1 MAMHE
6 WLVMACGAVCRGV
19 AAAANAAPTVLCGL
33 VVAAVIRELFGT
45 ALTRRLLA
53 AGSWWSLVRAW
64 LLGMLLPVCSI
75 GAIPVARELRRAGLA
90 GGAVLAFAVSAPLF
104 NPISLLYGLTLSHPL
119 VIAGF
124 ALASMLVVTAVGL
137 AWERLGGAEDLPPA
151 AAEPTISPG
160 YRRAAAL
167 GLSAAREAA
176 GPTAGYA
183 AVAIVGVGMLAAC
196 LPFGSLQRSM
206 KAFDPWAP
214 PLMAAVGTPA
224 FLTPTDAMMQV
235 GSMFDHGN
243 SVGAAYVLLSV
254 GAGLNLGLIA
264 WAWRSWGRQRT
275 LRWLVLFFGT
285 VLLIAAAIER
295 PLSFRD
301 SPPEDHTHAF
311 DVFCMPFP
319 PETPDPVARS
329 AAVLA
334 DRAPAHAWAALGL
347 LALLATAGAALR
359 LFDPRCGL
367 EARLERGVLAAG
379 QAARGRSLDVTVP
392 APVLGAVLLGGLV
405 AMSVAAAYL
414 YYPDLPT
421 CLEDLRFVESETHS
435 AALAGDKRRTQVW
448 IAAWEDLVRRTE
460 VGIWIRRGTVSREM
474 TATAEALRERI
485 EALEHAV
492 LDAEIIDREQV
503 AAELKRVLDAG
514 RDHREAL
521 RAPACAAGCPGG
533 PANPSEAAT
542 N

>member
-1 MAMHE
+1 MAMHD
-6 WLVMACGAVCRGV
+6 WLVMTCGAVCRAV

-33 VVAAVIRELFGT
+33 VVAAVIRELFGP

-75 GAIPVARELRRAGLA
+75 GAIPVALELRRAGLA

-119 VIAGF
+119 VIVGF
-124 ALASMLVVTAVGL
+124 ALASMAVVTTVGL
-137 AWERLGGAEDLPPA
+137 AWERLGGAENAPPA
-151 AAEPTISPG
+151 VDEPRIPPG
-160 YRRAAAL
+160 WRRAVAL
-167 GLSAAREAA
+167 LLAAAREAA
-176 GPTAGYA
+176 GPTAAYA
-183 AVAIVGVGMLAAC
+183 AIALLGVGLLAAC
-196 LPFGSLQRSM
+196 LPFASLQRSM
-206 KAFDPWAP
+206 KAFEPWAP

-224 FLTPTDAMMQV
+224 FLTPTDAMMQI

-243 SVGAAYVLLSV
+243 SVGAAFVLLSV

-264 WAWRSWGRQRT
+264 WAWRAWGGRRT
-275 LRWLVLFFGT
+275 AWWLAVFLGA
-285 VLLIAAAIER
+285 VLLVAAVIER

-319 PETPDPVARS
+319 PETTDPVARS
-329 AAVLA
+329 ISLLA
-334 DRAPAHAWAALGL
+334 DRVPAHAWSALGL
-347 LALLATAGAALR
+347 LAGLVAAGALLAA
-359 LFDPRCGL
+359 FDPRRSI
-367 EARLERGVLAAG
+367 EARLEQGAAAVG
-379 QAARGRSLDVTVP
+379 HGSRGRGLDVTVP

-405 AMSVAAAYL
+405 ALSMVAAYL

-421 CLEDLRFVESETHS
+421 CLEDLRMVETETHS

-460 VGIWIRRGTVSREM
+460 VGIWIRRGSVSREM
-474 TATAEALRERI
+474 AAAAETLRERI

-492 LDAEIIDREQV
+492 LDPEEIDREHV
-503 AAELKRVLDAG
+503 AEELKLVLAAG
-514 RDHREAL
+514 RAHRDAL
-521 RAPACAAGCPGG
+521 RSACPAGCPAGR
-533 PANPSEAAT
+533 
-542 N
+542 

>member
-119 VIAGF
+119 VIVGF
-124 ALASMLVVTAVGL
+124 ALASMAVVTVVGL
-137 AWERLGGAEDLPPA
+137 AWERLGNAEDAPPPA
-151 AAEPTISPG
+151 DEPRIPPG
-160 YRRAAAL
+160 WRRAVAL
-167 GLSAAREAA
+167 LLAMVREAA

-183 AVAIVGVGMLAAC
+183 AIALLGVGLLAAC
-196 LPFGSLQRSM
+196 LPFGNLQRSM

-224 FLTPTDAMMQV
+224 FLTPTDAMMQI

-243 SVGAAYVLLSV
+243 SVGAAFVLLSV

-264 WAWRSWGRQRT
+264 WAWRSWGGRRT
-275 LRWLVLFFGT
+275 AWWLAVFFGA
-285 VLLIAAAIER
+285 VLLVAAAIER

-319 PETPDPVARS
+319 PETADPVARS
-329 AAVLA
+329 IALLA
-334 DRAPAHAWAALGL
+334 DRVPAHAWSALGL
-347 LALLATAGAALR
+347 LAGLVAAGAALAV
-359 LFDPRCGL
+359 FDPRRSI
-367 EARLERGVLAAG
+367 EARLAQGAAI
-379 QAARGRSLDVTVP
+379 ADRRSRSPSLDVTVP
-392 APVLGAVLLGGLV
+392 APVLGVVLLGGLV
-405 AMSVAAAYL
+405 ALSGVAAYL

-421 CLEDLRFVESETHS
+421 CLEDLRTVETETHS

-460 VGIWIRRGTVSREM
+460 VGIWIRRGSVSREM
-474 TATAEALRERI
+474 AAAAETLRERI

-492 LDAEIIDREQV
+492 LDPEEIDREHV
-503 AAELKRVLDAG
+503 AAELKQVLAAG
-514 RDHREAL
+514 RAHRAAL
-521 RAPACAAGCPGG
+521 QAACAAGCPSGG
-533 PANPSEAAT
+533 
-542 N
+542 

>member
-1 MAMHE
+1 MEANE
-6 WLVMACGAVCRGV
+6 WLVPAIGAACRAV

-33 VVAAVIRELFGT
+33 IVAAVIRQLFGP
-45 ALTRRLLA
+45 ALTQRLLA
-53 AGSWWSLVRAW
+53 AGSWRSLVRAW

-119 VIAGF
+119 VIVGF
-124 ALASMLVVTAVGL
+124 ALASMAVVTVVGL
-137 AWERLGGAEDLPPA
+137 AWERLGNAEDAPPPA
-151 AAEPTISPG
+151 DEPRIPPG
-160 YRRAAAL
+160 WRRAVAL
-167 GLSAAREAA
+167 LLAMVREAA

-183 AVAIVGVGMLAAC
+183 AIALLGVGLLAAC
-196 LPFGSLQRSM
+196 LPFGNLQRSM

-224 FLTPTDAMMQV
+224 FLTPTDAMMQI

-243 SVGAAYVLLSV
+243 SVGAAFVLLSV

-264 WAWRSWGRQRT
+264 WAWRSWGGRRT
-275 LRWLVLFFGT
+275 AWWLAVFFGA
-285 VLLIAAAIER
+285 VLLVAAAIER

-319 PETPDPVARS
+319 PETADPVARS
-329 AAVLA
+329 IALLA
-334 DRAPAHAWAALGL
+334 DRVPAHAWSALGL
-347 LALLATAGAALR
+347 LAGLVAAGAALAV
-359 LFDPRCGL
+359 FDPRRSI
-367 EARLERGVLAAG
+367 EARLAQGAAI
-379 QAARGRSLDVTVP
+379 ADRRSRSPSLDVTVP
-392 APVLGAVLLGGLV
+392 APVLGVVLLGGLV
-405 AMSVAAAYL
+405 ALSGVAAYL

-421 CLEDLRFVESETHS
+421 CLEDLRTVETETHS

-460 VGIWIRRGTVSREM
+460 VGIWIRRGSVSREM
-474 TATAEALRERI
+474 AAAAETLRERI

-492 LDAEIIDREQV
+492 LDPEEIDREHV
-503 AAELKRVLDAG
+503 AAELKQVLAAG
-514 RDHREAL
+514 RAHRAAL
-521 RAPACAAGCPGG
+521 QAACAAGCPSGG
-533 PANPSEAAT
+533 
-542 N
+542 

>member
-6 WLVMACGAVCRGV
+6 LMVMACGAVCRAV
-19 AAAANAAPTVLCGL
+19 AALANAAPTVLCGL
-33 VVAAVIRELFGT
+33 VVAAVIRELFGP

-119 VIAGF
+119 VIVGF
-124 ALASMLVVTAVGL
+124 ALASMVVVTAVGL
-137 AWERLGGAEDLPPA
+137 ARDRLGGAEDSPPPA
-151 AAEPTISPG
+151 DEPRIPPG
-160 YRRAAAL
+160 WRRAVAL
-167 GLSAAREAA
+167 VLAMVREAA

-183 AVAIVGVGMLAAC
+183 AIALLGVGLLAAC
-196 LPFGSLQRSM
+196 LPFGNLQRSM

-224 FLTPTDAMMQV
+224 FLTPTDAMMQI

-243 SVGAAYVLLSV
+243 SVGAAFVLLSV

-264 WAWRSWGRQRT
+264 WAWRAWGGRRT
-275 LRWLVLFFGT
+275 AWWLAVFFGA
-285 VLLIAAAIER
+285 VLLVAAAIER

-319 PETPDPVARS
+319 PETTDPLAKS
-329 AAVLA
+329 IGLLA
-334 DRAPAHAWAALGL
+334 DRVPAHAWSALGL
-347 LALLATAGAALR
+347 LAGLAAAGAALA
-359 LFDPRCGL
+359 LFDPHRRI
-367 EARLERGVLAAG
+367 EARLEQGVAAADHG
-379 QAARGRSLDVTVP
+379 SRSRSLDVTVP

-405 AMSVAAAYL
+405 AISVGAAYL

-421 CLEDLRFVESETHS
+421 CLEDLRMVELEAHS

-460 VGIWIRRGTVSREM
+460 VGVWIRRGSITREI
-474 TATAEALRERI
+474 TDAAEALRERI

-492 LDAEIIDREQV
+492 LDAEAIDREQV
-503 AAELKRVLDAG
+503 AVELKDALAAG
-514 RDHREAL
+514 RAHRAAL
-521 RAPACAAGCPGG
+521 QAACAAGCPSGG
-533 PANPSEAAT
+533 
-542 N
+542 

>member
-119 VIAGF
+119 VIVGF
-124 ALASMLVVTAVGL
+124 ALASMAVVTVVGL
-137 AWERLGGAEDLPPA
+137 AWERLGNAEDAPPPA
-151 AAEPTISPG
+151 DEPRIPPG
-160 YRRAAAL
+160 WRRAVAL
-167 GLSAAREAA
+167 LLAMVREAA

-183 AVAIVGVGMLAAC
+183 AIALLGVGLLAAC
-196 LPFGSLQRSM
+196 LPFGNLQRSM

-224 FLTPTDAMMQV
+224 FLTPTDAMMQI

-243 SVGAAYVLLSV
+243 SVGAAFVLLSV

-264 WAWRSWGRQRT
+264 WAWRSWGGRRT
-275 LRWLVLFFGT
+275 AWWLAVFFGA
-285 VLLIAAAIER
+285 VLLVAAAIER

-319 PETPDPVARS
+319 PETADPVARS
-329 AAVLA
+329 IALLA
-334 DRAPAHAWAALGL
+334 DRVPAHAWSALGL
-347 LALLATAGAALR
+347 LAGLVAAGAALAV
-359 LFDPRCGL
+359 FDPRRSI
-367 EARLERGVLAAG
+367 EARLAQGAAI
-379 QAARGRSLDVTVP
+379 ADRRSRSPSLDVTVP
-392 APVLGAVLLGGLV
+392 APVLGVVLLGGLV
-405 AMSVAAAYL
+405 ALSGVAAYL

-421 CLEDLRFVESETHS
+421 CLEDLRTVETETHS

-460 VGIWIRRGTVSREM
+460 VGIWIRRGSVSREM
-474 TATAEALRERI
+474 AAAAETLRDRI

-492 LDAEIIDREQV
+492 LDPEEIDREHV
-503 AAELKRVLDAG
+503 AAELKQVLAAG
-514 RDHREAL
+514 RAHRAAL
-521 RAPACAAGCPGG
+521 QAACAAGCPSGG
-533 PANPSEAAT
+533 
-542 N
+542 

>member
-119 VIAGF
+119 VIVGF
-124 ALASMLVVTAVGL
+124 ALASMAVVTVVGL
-137 AWERLGGAEDLPPA
+137 AWERLGNAEDAPPPA
-151 AAEPTISPG
+151 DEPRIPPG
-160 YRRAAAL
+160 WRRAVAL
-167 GLSAAREAA
+167 LLAMVREAA

-183 AVAIVGVGMLAAC
+183 AIALLGVGLLAAC
-196 LPFGSLQRSM
+196 LPFGNLQRSM

-224 FLTPTDAMMQV
+224 FLTPTDAMMQI

-243 SVGAAYVLLSV
+243 SVGAAFVLLSV

-264 WAWRSWGRQRT
+264 WAWRSWGGRRT
-275 LRWLVLFFGT
+275 AWWLAVFFGA
-285 VLLIAAAIER
+285 VLLVAAAIER

-319 PETPDPVARS
+319 PETADPVARS
-329 AAVLA
+329 IALLA
-334 DRAPAHAWAALGL
+334 DRVPAHAWSALGL
-347 LALLATAGAALR
+347 LAGLVAAGAALAV
-359 LFDPRCGL
+359 FDPRRSI
-367 EARLERGVLAAG
+367 EARLAQGAAI
-379 QAARGRSLDVTVP
+379 ADRRSRSPSLDVTVP
-392 APVLGAVLLGGLV
+392 APVLGVVLLGGLV
-405 AMSVAAAYL
+405 ALSGVAAYL

-421 CLEDLRFVESETHS
+421 CLEDLRTVETETHS

-460 VGIWIRRGTVSREM
+460 VGIWIRRGSVSREM
-474 TATAEALRERI
+474 AAAAETLRERI

-492 LDAEIIDREQV
+492 LDPEVIDREQV
-503 AAELKRVLDAG
+503 AAALKQVLAAG
-514 RDHREAL
+514 RAHRAAL
-521 RAPACAAGCPGG
+521 QAACAAGCPSGG
-533 PANPSEAAT
+533 
-542 N
+542 

>member
-1 MAMHE
+1 MATNE
-6 WLVMACGAVCRGV
+6 WLVMACGAACRGV
-19 AAAANAAPTVLCGL
+19 AAAANAAPTILCGL
-33 VVAAVIRELFGT
+33 IVAAVIRQLFGP
-45 ALTRRLLA
+45 ALTRSLLA
-53 AGSWWSLVRAW
+53 VGSTWSLLRAW

-119 VIAGF
+119 VIVGF
-124 ALASMLVVTAVGL
+124 ALASMAVVTVVGL
-137 AWERLGGAEDLPPA
+137 AWERLDGAEDLPPVPE
-151 AAEPTISPG
+151 EPKIPPG
-160 YRRAAAL
+160 WRRVAAL

-176 GPTAGYA
+176 GPNAGYT
-183 AVAIVGVGMLAAC
+183 AIALLGVGLLAAC
-196 LPFGSLQRSM
+196 LPTGSLQHSM

-224 FLTPTDAMMQV
+224 FLTPTDAMMQI

-264 WAWRSWGRQRT
+264 WAWRSWGGRRT
-275 LRWLVLFFGT
+275 AWWLGLFFGT

-319 PETPDPVARS
+319 AETPDPVARS
-329 AAVLA
+329 IALLA
-334 DRAPAHAWAALGL
+334 DRVPPHAWSALGL
-347 LALLATAGAALR
+347 LAGLAVAGAALAV
-359 LFDPRCGL
+359 FDPQKSL
-367 EARLERGVLAAG
+367 EARLERGPVAAG
-379 QAARGRSLDVTVP
+379 GLAEPPAGGLAEPPAGGLARRRSLDVVVP

-405 AMSVAAAYL
+405 ALSVVAAYL

-421 CLEDLRFVESETHS
+421 CLEDLRFVESEAHS
-435 AALAGDKRRTQVW
+435 AALAGDRRRTEVW
-448 IAAWEDLVRRTE
+448 IAAWEDLIRRTE
-460 VGIWIRRGTVSREM
+460 VGIWIRRGSVSREM
-474 TATAEALRERI
+474 TAAAEALRERI

-492 LDAEIIDREQV
+492 LDPDEIDRDQV
-503 AAELKRVLDAG
+503 TALLKEVLAAG
-514 RDHREAL
+514 RGHRDAL
-521 RAPACAAGCPGG
+521 R
-533 PANPSEAAT
+533 
-542 N
+542 

>member
-6 WLVMACGAVCRGV
+6 WLVMACGAVCRAV
-19 AAAANAAPTVLCGL
+19 AALANAAPTVLCGL
-33 VVAAVIRELFGT
+33 VVAAVIRELFGP

-90 GGAVLAFAVSAPLF
+90 GGSVLAFAVSAPLF

-119 VIAGF
+119 VIVGF
-124 ALASMLVVTAVGL
+124 AMASMVVVTAVGL
-137 AWERLGGAEDLPPA
+137 AWDRLGGTEDSPPA
-151 AAEPTISPG
+151 VDEPRIPPG
-160 YRRAAAL
+160 WRRAVAL
-167 GLSAAREAA
+167 VLATAREAA

-183 AVAIVGVGMLAAC
+183 AIALLGVGLLAAC
-196 LPFGSLQRSM
+196 LPFSSLQRSM

-224 FLTPTDAMMQV
+224 FLTPTDAMMQI

-243 SVGAAYVLLSV
+243 SVGAAFVLLSV

-264 WAWRSWGRQRT
+264 WAWRAWGGRRT
-275 LRWLVLFFGT
+275 AWWLTVFFGA
-285 VLLIAAAIER
+285 VLSVAATIER

-319 PETPDPVARS
+319 PETADPVARS
-329 AAVLA
+329 VALLA
-334 DRAPAHAWAALGL
+334 DRVPAHAWSALAVLASLVAAG
-347 LALLATAGAALR
+347 ALLAA
-359 LFDPRCGL
+359 FDPSRSI
-367 EARLERGVLAAG
+367 ETRLEQSAATVGQRSGGRG
-379 QAARGRSLDVTVP
+379 LDVTVP
-392 APVLGAVLLGGLV
+392 TPVLGAVLLGGLV
-405 AMSVAAAYL
+405 ALSVVAAYV

-421 CLEDLRFVESETHS
+421 CLEDLRMVEMETHS

-460 VGIWIRRGTVSREM
+460 VGIWIRRGSVTPEM
-474 TATAEALRERI
+474 TTAAETLRERI

-492 LDAEIIDREQV
+492 LDPEEVDREHV
-503 AAELKRVLDAG
+503 AAELKLLLTAG
-514 RDHREAL
+514 RAHRDAL
-521 RAPACAAGCPGG
+521 RPACAANCPAGR
-533 PANPSEAAT
+533 
-542 N
+542 